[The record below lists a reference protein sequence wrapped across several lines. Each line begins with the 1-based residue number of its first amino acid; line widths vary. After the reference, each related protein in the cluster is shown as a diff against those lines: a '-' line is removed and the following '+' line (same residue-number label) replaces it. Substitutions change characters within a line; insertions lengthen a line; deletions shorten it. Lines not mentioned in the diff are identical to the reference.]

1 MFTCSQIYFDSDLP
15 KVTKLKEVQTL
26 ILSKLSSK
34 LQKLQVQCTA
44 LFVSSDCW
52 CGEWLS
58 FATDIKYFYPLMYLQ
73 EPYKQLIK

>member
-26 ILSKLSSK
+26 ILSKLSSQ

-44 LFVSSDCW
+44 VFVSSDCQ
-52 CGEWLS
+52 CGEWLL
-58 FATDIKYFYPLMYLQ
+58 FATDIKYFYPLMYL
-73 EPYKQLIK
+73 EVPYKQLI